1 MSLQN
6 VRKRHLCGRCSF
18 VKGIQS
24 ERVKQRV
31 AATDHIVRL
40 NQPRAHSIL
49 AERRK
54 IGIKHNSTSF
64 LVCFI
69 IHRSL
74 RESNVFAKIQVH
86 RRILL

>member
-1 MSLQN
+1 MKITDSN
-6 VRKRHLCGRCSF
+6 RKQLAPLRIYAVITL
-18 VKGIQS
+18 
-24 ERVKQRV
+24 
-31 AATDHIVRL
+31 AATAIAIVRL